1 DNAARQQKG
10 LGLEFGV
17 ALTAEQI
24 AQLDGSILWWE
35 SATINGQT
43 VMVPKLY
50 LSPEDITL
58 HNGSVISGNNVQLAG
73 GNITNSG
80 GSINAQNGLSLDST
94 GYIDNLN
101 AGLISAGGSL
111 DLSAIGDISN
121 ISSVISGKTVQL
133 ESVSG
138 NISNITRRQQWNAGS
153 DSRYGGVH
161 LSGTDTGPVATIKG
175 TDSLSLDAGKNI
187 DITGATVSSGGTL
200 GMSAGNDINIAANL
214 ISGSK
219 SQSGFWHTDDNSA
232 SSTTSQGSSISAGG
246 NLAMAAGHNLD
257 VTASS
262 VSAGHSALLSAGNDL
277 SLNAVRE
284 SKNSRNGRSESHE
297 SHAAVSTVTAGDNLL
312 LVAGRD
318 VASQAAGVAAEN
330 NVVIRGGRDV
340 NLVAESAG

>member
-1 DNAARQQKG
+1 
-10 LGLEFGV
+10 
-17 ALTAEQI
+17 
-24 AQLDGSILWWE
+24 
-35 SATINGQT
+35 
-43 VMVPKLY
+43 
-50 LSPEDITL
+50 
-58 HNGSVISGNNVQLAG
+58 
-73 GNITNSG
+73 
-80 GSINAQNGLSLDST
+80 
-94 GYIDNLN
+94 
-101 AGLISAGGSL
+101 
-111 DLSAIGDISN
+111 LSAIGDISN

-153 DSRYGGVH
+153 DSQYGGVH

-187 DITGATVSSGGTL
+187 DITGATVSSGGDL

-219 SQSGFWHTDDNSA
+219 SQSGFWHTDDNSS

-277 SLNAVRE
+277 SLNA
-284 SKNSRNGRSESHE
+284 
-297 SHAAVSTVTAGDNLL
+297 
-312 LVAGRD
+312 
-318 VASQAAGVAAEN
+318 
-330 NVVIRGGRDV
+330 
-340 NLVAESAG
+340 